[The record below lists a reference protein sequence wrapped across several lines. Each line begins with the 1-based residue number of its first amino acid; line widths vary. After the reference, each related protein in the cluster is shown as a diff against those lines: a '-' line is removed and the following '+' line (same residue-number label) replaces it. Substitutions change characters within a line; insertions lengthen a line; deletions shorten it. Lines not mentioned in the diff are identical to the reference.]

1 MFLRRVG
8 KKERALESGSNRLKP
23 MGDWPPQTGPS
34 AKQELARPLH
44 KNKNKNENENGG
56 GRAP

>member
-1 MFLRRVG
+1 
-8 KKERALESGSNRLKP
+8 

-44 KNKNKNENENGG
+44 KNKNKSKNENENENGG
-56 GRAP
+56 EGGRAP